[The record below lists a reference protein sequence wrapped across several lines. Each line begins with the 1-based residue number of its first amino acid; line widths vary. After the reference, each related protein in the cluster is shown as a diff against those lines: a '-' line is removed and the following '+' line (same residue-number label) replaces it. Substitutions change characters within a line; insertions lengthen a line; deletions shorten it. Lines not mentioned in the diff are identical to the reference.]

1 MKINSGLKLGGGTKS
16 TKTFIPDI
24 KNGSGI
30 YDFDV
35 DGGTIGDYVIGS
47 LPDNATV
54 VSAKYEVL
62 TTCTD
67 GATDAATIAISTSK
81 AANEIV
87 TATAIS
93 AGGNV
98 WDAGYHDTTCDNTA
112 ANFTTK
118 TTAVSDVQI
127 SIAVAA
133 LTAGKIKVWW
143 DYIVSE

>member
-1 MKINSGLKLGGGTKS
+1 MTTGTKLGQGTS
-16 TKTFIPDI
+16 TSGRYVPDI
-24 KNGSGI
+24 KSGTGI
-30 YDFDV
+30 YDFSV
-35 DGGTIGDYVIGS
+35 DGGATGDYVIGS

-54 VSAKYEVL
+54 IAAWYEVL

-93 AGGNV
+93 AGGNI
-98 WDAGYHDTTCDNTA
+98 WDAGYHDTSCDNTA

-118 TTAVSDVQI
+118 TTAVSDVQV
-127 SIAVAA
+127 SVAVAA
-133 LTAGKIKVWW
+133 LTAGKIRVWW
-143 DYIVSE
+143 NYIVSE